1 MYKVHDLF
9 GMSIDYWL
17 QNYTLTFIR
26 MPHVIQLAI
35 VIYPHC
41 VSIVASQ
48 QTELWDESTTTMVMW
63 SVPPGEVGG
72 AKSASLRQFCQT
84 ARFHAKDHTLP
95 QLSTTLG
102 IKRMQ
107 ACLWDMLIIYAVRI
121 VIYPHC
127 LSIVASRQ
135 TKLWN
140 ESAPDP
146 RQLLCYA
153 SSARNCDW
161 TTQPENDTQQ
171 LRMPNYCIP
180 QSLILK
186 PQNLVTREPP

>member
-1 MYKVHDLF
+1 
-9 GMSIDYWL
+9 
-17 QNYTLTFIR
+17 

-48 QTELWDESTTTMVMW
+48 QTKLAYESTTAMVMW
-63 SVPPGEVGG
+63 SLPSGEVGG

-84 ARFHAKDHTLP
+84 ARFHAKDHNLP

-107 ACLWDMLIIYAVRI
+107 ACFWDMLIIYAVRI

-127 LSIVASRQ
+127 LSIVASLQ

-146 RQLLCYA
+146 QQSLCHD
-153 SSARNCDW
+153 SSTRNCDW
-161 TTQPENDTQQ
+161 TTQPEKCHTTAENAKLLYSTIAD
-171 LRMPNYCIP
+171 P
-180 QSLILK
+180 
-186 PQNLVTREPP
+186 

>member
-17 QNYTLTFIR
+17 QNYTLKFIR

-48 QTELWDESTTTMVMW
+48 QTKLWNESTTAMVMW
-63 SVPPGEVGG
+63 SLPPGEVGG

-84 ARFHAKDHTLP
+84 ARFHAKDHKLP

-153 SSARNCDW
+153 SSTRNCDW
-161 TTQPENDTQQ
+161 TTQPENATQQ
-171 LRMPNYCIP
+171 LRMPNYYIP